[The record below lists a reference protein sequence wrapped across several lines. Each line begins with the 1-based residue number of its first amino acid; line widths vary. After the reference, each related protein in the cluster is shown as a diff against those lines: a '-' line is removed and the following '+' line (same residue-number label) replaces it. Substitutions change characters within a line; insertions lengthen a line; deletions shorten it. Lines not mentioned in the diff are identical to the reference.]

1 MSAVNFLARSSIG
14 PFPAAAGDQ
23 QLPWLPAEEGPDLLD
38 RLIQQ
43 EKEERIAAAAFPLAM
58 QIVELRGRH
67 ESRGW
72 GGPPSCPKPGFDLR
86 SSNYMSRPKEVTWGR
101 PITGAGSKP
110 LQWPHI
116 YGHQHSQHQVVQSL
130 ASGESHPGFPPVSL
144 KLPPPS
150 HPPAVQM
157 HSHTMGVKAAN
168 LSSYSPLPTSFPP
181 PPGSPASLHLRLE
194 EAHLQLRAM
203 EKERKRAEAALARHH
218 PGLSRLPGSTAF
230 PSVGSGAPRLPP
242 HPSRLDKLVVD
253 SWREHSRVLA
263 LLERM
268 TKVQGAPQHPGISA
282 SFQGWQEAVMALAE
296 LRRGLL
302 GEVKADAR
310 IANYSKAV
318 RRARTSLWAALQA
331 ATITPLSTQEQQ

>member
-1 MSAVNFLARSSIG
+1 M
-14 PFPAAAGDQ
+14 
-23 QLPWLPAEEGPDLLD
+23 
-38 RLIQQ
+38 
-43 EKEERIAAAAFPLAM
+43 
-58 QIVELRGRH
+58 
-67 ESRGW
+67 
-72 GGPPSCPKPGFDLR
+72 
-86 SSNYMSRPKEVTWGR
+86 
-101 PITGAGSKP
+101 
-110 LQWPHI
+110 
-116 YGHQHSQHQVVQSL
+116 

-302 GEVKADAR
+302 GEV
-310 IANYSKAV
+310 
-318 RRARTSLWAALQA
+318 SLLREG
-331 ATITPLSTQEQQ
+331 TYVYISSLFPLHLIVPM

>member
-1 MSAVNFLARSSIG
+1 MSAVNFLARSSMG
-14 PFPAAAGDQ
+14 TFAAAGDQ

-43 EKEERIAAAAFPLAM
+43 EKEERFAAAALPLAM
-58 QIVELRGRH
+58 QLVELRGRH
-67 ESRGW
+67 ESHGW
-72 GGPPSCPKPGFDLR
+72 GGLPPCSKPGLGLG

-110 LQWPHI
+110 MQWPHN
-116 YGHQHSQHQVVQSL
+116 YGHSQHQVVQSMTS
-130 ASGESHPGFPPVSL
+130 AESHPGFPPVSL

-157 HSHTMGVKAAN
+157 HSVGMKAGN
-168 LSSYSPLPTSFPP
+168 LSSYSPLPASFPP

-218 PGLSRLPGSTAF
+218 PGLSKLPGSTAF

-242 HPSRLDKLVVD
+242 HPSRLDRLVVD

-282 SFQGWQEAVMALAE
+282 SFQGWQDAVLALAE
-296 LRRGLL
+296 LRRGLV

-331 ATITPLSTQEQQ
+331 ATITSLSTQAQQ

>member
-1 MSAVNFLARSSIG
+1 MSAVNFLARSSMG
-14 PFPAAAGDQ
+14 PFPAAGGDQ

-67 ESRGW
+67 ESQGW
-72 GGPPSCPKPGFDLR
+72 GGIPPCPKPGFGLR

-110 LQWPHI
+110 MQWPHN
-116 YGHQHSQHQVVQSL
+116 YGHQHSQHQVVQSM
-130 ASGESHPGFPPVSL
+130 ASAAESHPGFPPVSL

-150 HPPAVQM
+150 HPPAVQV
-157 HSHTMGVKAAN
+157 HTMGVKAGN
-168 LSSYSPLPTSFPP
+168 LSSYSPLPSSFPP

-218 PGLSRLPGSTAF
+218 PGLSKLPGSTAF

-242 HPSRLDKLVVD
+242 HPSRLDRLVVD

-331 ATITPLSTQEQQ
+331 ATIMPLSTQEQQ